1 MAWNNKV
8 IWSEGMFLRPAHFQQ
23 HVRYVENLVERRCNV
38 LHSHPW
44 GFKSLK
50 LDEPLLGLGK
60 LAIAQAQG
68 VFPDGTPFNIPDDDD
83 PPPPLDIDQG
93 EVRDMVVH
101 LGLPVRRFSAMEVDS
116 APSASGL
123 TRCAV
128 REFDAVDT
136 HTAGAE
142 SAPIQVGRLKLKLF
156 LERDRHSELLPLAVA
171 RVIECRDDKS
181 VILDDGYLPA
191 TLDCRAAT
199 PLFGFVKELQGLL
212 HQRAEALA
220 ARVSAAGR
228 GGMSEVADFL
238 LLQVVNR
245 YEPLIAH
252 LASAGS
258 LHPREFYAVAVELA
272 GELATF
278 THPQKRPPEFP
289 PYRHEDQQP
298 AFRAVMAE
306 LRRSLSMVLEQNAIA
321 LPLEERRYGIRVSPI
336 ADRTLLES
344 SAFVLAVRAKMPSEE
359 LRRRFPPQVKIGPV
373 EQIRQLVNVQLP
385 GIPVR
390 ALAVAPRQLPYHSG
404 FVYFELDR
412 ASEFW
417 SGLRNS
423 GGFAIHVSGE
433 FPGLEMEFWAVRE
446 Q

>member
-8 IWSEGMFLRPAHFQQ
+8 VWSEGMFLRPVHLQQ

-44 GFKSLK
+44 GFKTLK
-50 LDEPLLGLGK
+50 FDEPLLSLGK

-83 PPPPLDIDQG
+83 APAPIDIEG
-93 EVRDMVVH
+93 EVRDMVVQ
-101 LGLPVRRFSAMEVDS
+101 LGLPVRRFSAMEVN
-116 APSASGL
+116 AGPTAEAHA
-123 TRCAV
+123 RCAV
-128 REFDAVDT
+128 REFEAVDT
-136 HTAGAE
+136 HTAGTEA
-142 SAPIQVGRLKLKLF
+142 ATIQVARLNLKLV
-156 LERDRHSELLPLAVA
+156 LEPDRHSELLPLGIA

-181 VILDDGYLPA
+181 VVLDDGFLPA
-191 TLDCRAAT
+191 TLDCRAAP
-199 PLFGFVKELQGLL
+199 PLFNFVKELQGLL

-220 ARVSAAGR
+220 ERVSAAGR
-228 GGMSEVADFL
+228 GGMSEVADFM

-258 LHPREFYAVAVELA
+258 LHPREFYAVALELA

-278 THPQKRPPEFP
+278 THPNKRPPPFP
-289 PYRHEDQQP
+289 PYRHEDSQP
-298 AFRAVMAE
+298 GFRAVMTE
-306 LRRSLSMVLEQNAIA
+306 LRRSLSMVLEQNAVP
-321 LPLEERRYGIRVSPI
+321 LPLEERKYGIRVSQI
-336 ADRTLLES
+336 ADRTLLEAS
-344 SAFVLAVRAKMPSEE
+344 SFVLAVRTRMPTEE
-359 LRRRFPPQVKIGPV
+359 LRRRFPAQVKIGPV

-390 ALAVAPRQLPYHSG
+390 PLAVAPRQLPYHTG

-417 SGLRNS
+417 AGLRTS

-433 FPGLEMEFWAVRE
+433 FPGLEMEFWAVRG
-446 Q
+446 